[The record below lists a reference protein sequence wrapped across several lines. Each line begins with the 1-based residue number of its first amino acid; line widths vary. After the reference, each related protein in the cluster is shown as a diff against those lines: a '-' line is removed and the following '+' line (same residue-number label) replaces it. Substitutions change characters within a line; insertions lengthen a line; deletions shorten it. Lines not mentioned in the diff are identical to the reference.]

1 MIRKSLMIIAMSDR
15 MTTDFIQRRVNE
27 ICKRNN
33 ICTTVDKPLDMLQKV
48 NVSITGKQSHKQT

>member
-1 MIRKSLMIIAMSDR
+1 MIISSERQND
-15 MTTDFIQRRVNE
+15 TDFIQRRVND

-33 ICTTVDKPLDMLQKV
+33 ISTTVDKPLDMLQKV

>member
-1 MIRKSLMIIAMSDR
+1 

-33 ICTTVDKPLDMLQKV
+33 ICTTVDKPLDKIMLQKV